1 MSDSFA
7 TPVDC
12 SPPGFSVRGI
22 LQAGILEWVALS
34 FSRGGSQT
42 TFPTLADRFFTTE
55 SPAKPLIA
63 LKGYFP
69 LLARTSLEEKSS
81 FMVGKKK
88 RMSCPKA
95 IHLNMFFNFC
105 CHHETFKMCVCVCV
119 CESHSVLS
127 DFLRPHGLYSPR
139 NSLGLN
145 TGLQDPLLQGIFP
158 TRGSN
163 PSLPHCRWILY
174 QLSHQGSPRTLE
186 WIVYPFSSGSS

>member
-1 MSDSFA
+1 MKVKLLSCVRALA
-7 TPVDC
+7 TPWTAAYQAPPSRGFSRQEYWSGISC
-12 SPPGFSVRGI
+12 PPPGDLPNPGI
-22 LQAGILEWVALS
+22 KP
-34 FSRGGSQT
+34 R
-42 TFPTLADRFFTTE
+42 FPTLADRFFTTE

-127 DFLRPHGLYSPR
+127 DFLRPHGLYSPW
-139 NSLGLN
+139 N
-145 TGLQDPLLQGIFP
+145 LQA
-158 TRGSN
+158 
-163 PSLPHCRWILY
+163 
-174 QLSHQGSPRTLE
+174 RTLK
-186 WIVYPFSSGSS
+186 